1 MMLASLTFM
10 FGSLLWASAAVA
22 APVIIHL
29 IMRTKPRELDFPALR
44 FVRKTQQATLSKL
57 KLKHLILL
65 LMRMAALALI
75 IMLLARC
82 VIAAW
87 TTAADASLPV
97 AAVFVVDDSASMGYQ
112 FQDRSLL
119 AQGRSLAQDV
129 IARIASRSP
138 GSRVAVIRT
147 SRPAARTLFLGD
159 LKLAAQQILEIEE
172 TPSDASV
179 AAGMARAAALLAT
192 SDLARREIYLVSDM
206 TAQSWRDG
214 GGLELAAAK
223 SAAGKTAVA
232 PRVIVLDCSA
242 GQGANVSLAP
252 LRLESPRVP
261 VGVSVTLRTELAS
274 SGLAGE
280 YDLNLDADG
289 QPEDHRAVALKAGQ
303 TVAIDSPP
311 LTVQAR
317 RAGLL
322 QGRVAIR
329 QKDPLTW
336 DNVQYFTLQVGP
348 PATCLV
354 VREAATIGQGDDRD
368 RGNDTTFIMTRAAR
382 GGDWVSTRVVT
393 ADRLSAAELKSAAI
407 VLLSDV
413 GSLGEGQWRLL
424 EDFVSSGGGLW
435 VVVGSMTGAASYN
448 TPAAQ
453 KLMPASLGAMEA
465 VEPAAAWDVQTPSQH
480 PLLTPFTQGQNPP
493 LTDVRCRRRF
503 SITALAG
510 DASRVVDYADKTPA
524 IITRQVGRGTVMLWN
539 FSPARAMSNLAPLAQ
554 FPVLAQRAVQVF
566 LGAIETRSQY
576 AWGAAASVPFPHT
589 MRSPLVTVRRPGS
602 EAYQGVVTSVQSRSV
617 TLPADAVGNW
627 TVRFTQDDRQELR
640 GFSVNPDSGESDLRR
655 SEPADVLKLLP
666 PGRAGIVS
674 KIDQIAHEQDQATQ
688 DLDLTAP
695 GLLLLLILMAAE
707 SFFSNRFYS
716 KGKTVELSQGQG
728 RQQV

>member
-10 FGSLLWASAAVA
+10 FGSLLWAGAAVA
-22 APVIIHL
+22 APVVIHL

-75 IMLLARC
+75 IMLLARGL
-82 VIAAW
+82 IPAW
-87 TTAADASLPV
+87 TTAADTSLPV

-112 FQDRSLL
+112 YQDRSLL
-119 AQGRSLAQDV
+119 AGGRALAGQV

-138 GSRVAVIRT
+138 LSRVAVIRT
-147 SRPAARTLFLGD
+147 SRPAARAVFLGD

-192 SDLARREIYLVSDM
+192 SDLPRREIYLVTDM
-206 TAQSWRDG
+206 TAQAWRDG
-214 GGLELAAAK
+214 GGMDLAAAK
-223 SAAGKTAVA
+223 PAEDKKAPIA

-252 LRLESPRVP
+252 LRMESPRVP
-261 VGVSVTLRTELAS
+261 VGVDVALRTELAS

-280 YDLNLDADG
+280 YDLNLDVDA
-289 QPEDHRAVALKAGQ
+289 QPVDHRSLSLKAGQ
-303 TVAIDSPP
+303 VVAVDAPP
-311 LTVQAR
+311 LTVQAKR
-317 RAGLL
+317 PGLL
-322 QGRVAIR
+322 QGRLAVR
-329 QKDPLTW
+329 QSDPLAW

-354 VREAATIGQGDDRD
+354 VREAATIGQP
-368 RGNDTTFIMTRAAR
+368 NDTTFLVQRAAAPSGGA

-393 ADRLSAAELKSAAI
+393 ADRLSAADLKSAAI

-413 GSLGEGQWRLL
+413 GSLGESQWRLL
-424 EDFVSSGGGLW
+424 EDFVSDGGGLW

-453 KLMPASLGAMEA
+453 KLMPASLGALETL
-465 VEPAAAWDVQTPSQH
+465 EPAVGWDVEKPSPH
-480 PLLTPFTQGQNPP
+480 ALLAPFVGEQNPP
-493 LTDVRCRRRF
+493 LTEVRCRRRF
-503 SITALAG
+503 TITALSG
-510 DASRVVDYADKTPA
+510 DATDVVHYADKTPA
-524 IITRQVGRGTVMLWN
+524 IVTRQVGRGTVLLWN
-539 FSPARAMSNLAPLAQ
+539 FSPARPFSNLAPLPQ

-566 LGAIETRSQY
+566 LGGLENRTAYT
-576 AWGAAASVPFPHT
+576 WGAAVSVPFPQT
-589 MRSPLVTVRRPGS
+589 MRRALVAVRRPGS
-602 EAYQGVVTSVQSRSV
+602 EAYQGVVTALNAQSV

-627 TVRFTQDDRQELR
+627 VVRFTQDDRQELR
-640 GFSVNPDSGESDLRR
+640 GFSVNPDSGESDLKA
-655 SEPADVLKLLP
+655 EPPADALKLLP
-666 PGRAGIVS
+666 PRRAGIVS
-674 KIDQIAHEQDQATQ
+674 KIDQIVQQQDEATR

-695 GLLLLLILMAAE
+695 GLLLLLALMAAE
-707 SFFSNRFYS
+707 SFFSNRFYR
-716 KGKTVELSQGQG
+716 KGTAVELSQGQG